1 MPVLCKIVTS
11 LLNLNNIYKIMGIC
25 CAKDPRDSA
34 ADSKEIKFPEPTL
47 NKDALV
53 SEHSAKRDNEQ
64 PGEDNEEDAQFK
76 QNATSIKSPKEEINV
91 FHLCQL

>member
-1 MPVLCKIVTS
+1 
-11 LLNLNNIYKIMGIC
+11 MGIC

-91 FHLCQL
+91 FHLCQF